1 MLAYYAGAFSRS
13 WMAAWEWATGQGI
26 FLTWLLGFGVLICA
40 IGFAMFR
47 AIGKHHSWND
57 AINDARKAVQDFF
70 LAMVVASI
78 FVLALLFVVFFV
90 KDAPRQIALAE
101 NTIKSLKT
109 ENAQTIEQ
117 LKKENAKTVDQLKAD
132 IANLQSKLD
141 NQETQRRE
149 RLEQL
154 RVRNER
160 INVLAEI
167 ITDGNQIAKTF
178 EEKDDKDLIQSQY
191 RAWEQRTLEVLLN
204 KFDVSYLSQF
214 GSTRGTGFVL
224 MNHNYEGNGW
234 CSLLQGKLNVLNTFL
249 AEARKQ

>member
-1 MLAYYAGAFSRS
+1 
-13 WMAAWEWATGQGI
+13 MAAWEWATGQGI